1 MKLLDIL
8 KTVGS
13 GLISELPLGGTILGM
28 VNGFLSDDNKLPNNA
43 TGQQAQT
50 AIDTL
55 SSTDKANVLSKE
67 YDVQIEEI
75 RADVSMFQALCE
87 VDKTGNTTRP
97 EIALDMSK
105 IICFSVIAIVSL
117 YCVAIGTGNEDMIQ
131 SIVSGWPFI
140 VAVLGVPAGIVNS
153 YFGKR
158 TKEKQ
163 QKYQAASGV
172 SAPLGILASLFKK

>member
-1 MKLLDIL
+1 
-8 KTVGS
+8 
-13 GLISELPLGGTILGM
+13 
-28 VNGFLSDDNKLPNNA
+28 
-43 TGQQAQT
+43 
-50 AIDTL
+50 
-55 SSTDKANVLSKE
+55 
-67 YDVQIEEI
+67 
-75 RADVSMFQALCE
+75 MFQALCE

-163 QKYQAASGV
+163 QKYDAASGV
-172 SAPLGILASLFKK
+172 SAPLGILARLFKK

>member
-43 TGQQAQT
+43 TREQAQT

-55 SSTDKANVLSKE
+55 SSTDKASVLSKE

-75 RADVSMFQALCE
+75 RADV
-87 VDKTGNTTRP
+87 
-97 EIALDMSK
+97 
-105 IICFSVIAIVSL
+105 
-117 YCVAIGTGNEDMIQ
+117 
-131 SIVSGWPFI
+131 
-140 VAVLGVPAGIVNS
+140 
-153 YFGKR
+153 
-158 TKEKQ
+158 
-163 QKYQAASGV
+163 
-172 SAPLGILASLFKK
+172 